1 MISTTKG
8 KPQAK
13 NRENELAVFIISGA
27 AKCSECAEELDK
39 GTWVTLQGSDRLPV
53 CLNCADLDHLA
64 YLPSGDMALT
74 RRSRNYS
81 GLVAVVVKWSR
92 ARKRYERQGLLV
104 EEEAIARAEDECEAD
119 AGQRLVRREL
129 AANRRAEL
137 DQEYLALFGARVR
150 ALYPGCPAGRE
161 RIIAEHACR
170 KYSGRVGRSAAAKEL
185 DEKAVELA
193 VIAHIRHRE
202 SNYDQ
207 LLLDGCERRVA
218 RAEVRGKIERILGEW
233 RVGCR

>member
-1 MISTTKG
+1 MTTPTRQNSQKG
-8 KPQAK
+8 T
-13 NRENELAVFIISGA
+13 REKELTVFIISGA
-27 AKCSECAEELDK
+27 AKCSECAAELDK
-39 GTWVTLQGSDRLPV
+39 GTWITLQGSDRCPV

-64 YLPSGDMALT
+64 YLPAGDMALT
-74 RRSRNYS
+74 RRTRKYSR
-81 GLVAVVVKWSR
+81 LAAVVVKWSR

-104 EEEAIARAEDECEAD
+104 EEEAIVRAESECEAD
-119 AGQRLVRREL
+119 ADQRLIRREL

-137 DQEYLALFGARVR
+137 DQEYLGLFAARVR

-193 VIAHIRHRE
+193 VTAHIRHRE

-207 LLLDGCERRVA
+207 LLLDGCDRRLA
-218 RAEVRGKIERILGEW
+218 RAEVREQIAQVLGQW
-233 RVGCR
+233 RG

>member
-1 MISTTKG
+1 MVSTVNE
-8 KPQAK
+8 KPQEK
-13 NRENELAVFIISGA
+13 GRKYELTVFIISGA
-27 AKCSECAEELDK
+27 AKCAECGAELGK
-39 GTWVTLQGSDRLPV
+39 GAWITLQGSDRQPV

-64 YLPSGDMALT
+64 YLPAGDMALT
-74 RRSRNYS
+74 CRSRKYS
-81 GLVAVVVKWSR
+81 RLAAVVVKWSR

-104 EEEAIARAEDECEAD
+104 EEEATARAEGECEAD
-119 AGQRLVRREL
+119 AGQRLIRREL
-129 AANRRAEL
+129 AAMRRAEL

-218 RAEVRGKIERILGEW
+218 RAEVREQIDQVLALW
-233 RVGCR
+233 REI